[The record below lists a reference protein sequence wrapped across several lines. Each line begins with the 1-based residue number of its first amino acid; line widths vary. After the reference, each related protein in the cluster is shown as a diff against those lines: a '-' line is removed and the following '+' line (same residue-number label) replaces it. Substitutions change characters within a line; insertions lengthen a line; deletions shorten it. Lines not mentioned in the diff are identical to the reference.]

1 MNSNNDSKEYWN
13 NRYRTQ
19 LTGWDIGYASP
30 AIVDFI
36 NTLDDK
42 HSKILVPGA
51 GNGHELIY
59 AHNMGFDNIHLLDIA
74 DEVCTAFLN
83 EHTNFNSNH
92 VHCQNFFDFDGQFD
106 VIIEQTFFCAIDPSL
121 RSRYVQKMV
130 ELLKPEGRLMGLLF
144 NCEFENGPPFG
155 GNVEEY
161 VKIFEPYF
169 DFEIWEACENSVPA
183 RAGREWKFL
192 IKKK

>member
-1 MNSNNDSKEYWN
+1 MNSDIDSKDYWN

-19 LTGWDIGYASP
+19 STGWDIGYASP
-30 AIVDFI
+30 AIVEFFNSIEDK
-36 NTLDDK
+36 NT
-42 HSKILVPGA
+42 KILVPGA

-59 AHNMGFDNIHLLDIA
+59 AHDLGFNNIHLLDIA
-74 DEVCTAFLN
+74 DEVCASFIN
-83 EHTNFNSNH
+83 ENQSFDKNH

-106 VIIEQTFFCAIDPSL
+106 VIIEQTFFCAIHPSF
-121 RSRYVQKMV
+121 RKQYVQKMA
-130 ELLKPEGRLMGLLF
+130 ELLKPQGKLMGLLF

-155 GNVEEY
+155 GNVDEY

-169 DFEIWEACENSVPA
+169 DFEIWETCENSIPA
-183 RAGREWKFL
+183 RAGREWRFL